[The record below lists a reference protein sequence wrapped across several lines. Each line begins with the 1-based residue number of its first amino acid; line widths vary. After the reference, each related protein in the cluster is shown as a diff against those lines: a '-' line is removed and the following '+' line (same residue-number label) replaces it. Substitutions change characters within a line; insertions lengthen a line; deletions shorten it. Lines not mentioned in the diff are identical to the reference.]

1 MTVTLHDIRY
11 LRDDEI
17 PLSNKM
23 RAFARTTMTT
33 DFRRHLLQSFDAQR
47 PEESLLELSRLWV
60 LSMHKNIPNITFK
73 IQSLDENERMLQFSY
88 PDGRRL
94 FYVHVTW

>member
-17 PLSNKM
+17 PLSDKM
-23 RAFARTTMTT
+23 QAYARTTMST
-33 DFRRHLLQSFDAQR
+33 DFRRYLLRHFDASK
-47 PEESLLELSRLWV
+47 PEESLVDVAMLWKD
-60 LSMHKNIPNITFK
+60 SMHLNIPNITFK
-73 IQSLDENERMLQFSY
+73 IQHLDENEHMLQFSY